1 MSIMMNTTLPIGWL
15 RDGQHLQRSDRF
27 PTFRDAMAFVN
38 AVAELAEQQNHHPDI
53 TINYCT
59 VSLRVTTHDA
69 GKLTDKDYTLAEAI
83 SLLLIVQAR

>member
-1 MSIMMNTTLPIGWL
+1 MMNHPIPTGWE
-15 RDGQHLQRSDRF
+15 RCEQSLQKCF
-27 PTFRDAMAFVN
+27 TFESFRHAMAFVN

-59 VSLRVTTHDA
+59 VSLHITTHDA

-83 SLLLIVQAR
+83 SLLLTD

>member
-1 MSIMMNTTLPIGWL
+1 MIQTPVPHGWL
-15 RDGQHLQRSDRF
+15 RDGQHLQRRDTF

-83 SLLLIVQAR
+83 SLLLLD

>member
-1 MSIMMNTTLPIGWL
+1 MMNTPLPHGWL

>member
-1 MSIMMNTTLPIGWL
+1 MNTPLPHGWL

>member
-1 MSIMMNTTLPIGWL
+1 MMNTPLPHGWL

-83 SLLLIVQAR
+83 SLLLIS

>member
-1 MSIMMNTTLPIGWL
+1 MSIIMNTTLPLGWL

>member
-1 MSIMMNTTLPIGWL
+1 MSIMMNTPLPNGWL

-27 PTFRDAMAFVN
+27 PSFRDALHFVN
-38 AVAELAEQQNHHPDI
+38 AVAAVAEQQDHHPDI

-69 GKLTDKDYTLAEAI
+69 GMLTDKDYTLAEAI
-83 SLLLIVQAR
+83 SLLLKD

>member
-1 MSIMMNTTLPIGWL
+1 MMNTPLPHGWL

-59 VSLRVTTHDA
+59 VSLRVTTYDA